1 MKQILIVEDD
11 IALNSG
17 LCRALN
23 GDDRHIVSCNTLRD
37 AREQIMISKPTLVLL
52 DINLPDGI
60 GFDLLKEIKSQDANI
75 AVILLTAN
83 DTDMDIVEGLEI
95 GADDYITKPF
105 SLSVLRAR
113 VNVQLRKASD
123 KIEKMSYIDGK
134 YMFDFES
141 MIFTVSGVKVELSK
155 TEQRLLK
162 LLVLNASNTMSR
174 STLIDKIWTDG
185 SEYVDENAL
194 SVAVKRLRD
203 KLKAQDR
210 IKTVYGL

>member
-105 SLSVLRAR
+105 SNPSKKSSTSFSTISSKPSPLIID
-113 VNVQLRKASD
+113 ASTRPLF
-123 KIEKMSYIDGK
+123 S
-134 YMFDFES
+134 
-141 MIFTVSGVKVELSK
+141 
-155 TEQRLLK
+155 
-162 LLVLNASNTMSR
+162 
-174 STLIDKIWTDG
+174 
-185 SEYVDENAL
+185 
-194 SVAVKRLRD
+194 
-203 KLKAQDR
+203 
-210 IKTVYGL
+210 